1 MYSLSQEA
9 INAVELPVTDDQ
21 AEALETAANEVMRIK
36 DALAADL
43 YSEWERRKE
52 SRREV
57 ETEWIEALR
66 AIKGEHSPETL
77 SRMEANGQLS
87 KIFVKVT
94 LTKVNAAY
102 SRLIDLL
109 FSQID
114 SFWDIVPSP
123 MATLPKAVKLHI
135 KRLSQEQATL
145 QAMQVLGI
153 PAEQKQQM
161 AAQLEEQLYEQL
173 TEAIKAD
180 SLESAEKAC
189 TAIARQIK
197 DYLIQAHALKALKKT
212 VREMVDLGTGCF
224 KTATVKVFEK
234 QGWEADDNGQWDLAG
249 EKQVVPDVEHV
260 SIWEMYP
267 NNWSTDAE
275 DPEDPIRRRVLTRH
289 ELRQLAYAP
298 LFDEERIGE
307 ILKHTPNGNHEDLEW
322 ERQLRNINDTDE
334 RYHDASKRY
343 DVFEYWGLVDGEQLA
358 RYGVKV
364 DDPFLEYQANVWFCD
379 NRVIMA
385 RLNPMKPES
394 IPYKF
399 VPYQVLAHRF
409 WGVGVPQMMSDAQSA
424 MNASVNS
431 LLDNV
436 ALTSGPMLD
445 IDVDKLPES
454 VTMEDAKKIFPYK
467 VNFYHSSKGGEGPA
481 VRVNNIT
488 SNQSQLQAVFEMFRR
503 FADEETSLPSY
514 THGEQGKSMNK
525 TASGMSM
532 LMSAANIA
540 LKSVVKNIDDFLTK
554 PLIESLYHFTMRW
567 SDIDEKRGDL
577 DVVAQGSSAL
587 VAKEMQSQK
596 LMQVMSFTANPVDGP
611 LTDRRYLLEEYLRS
625 NDLDPDKALI
635 SEEEQ
640 YANQA
645 GQING
650 GGIAGPAVQ
659 RALPAANGVPQE
671 QSVSNTPEAG
681 Q

>member
-1 MYSLSQEA
+1 MYAPNEDMT
-9 INAVELPVTDDQ
+9 AVQVPNTD
-21 AEALETAANEVMRIK
+21 AEALERAANEALRIK
-36 DALAADL
+36 DALARDL
-43 YSEWERRKE
+43 HQEWSRRKE
-52 SRREV
+52 ARREI
-57 ETEWIEALR
+57 EQEWIAALE
-66 AIKGEHSPETL
+66 AIKGEHDADTL
-77 SRMEANGQLS
+77 SRMAENGQLS
-87 KIFVKVT
+87 RIYVKVT

-109 FSQID
+109 FSQVD

-123 MATLPKAVKLHI
+123 MATLPKAVKLVV
-135 KRLSQEQATL
+135 KKQAKQMATV
-145 QAMQVLGI
+145 QAMQAPI
-153 PAEQKQQM
+153 PAEAKSQM
-161 AAQLEEQLYEQL
+161 VAQLEGELYEKL

-197 DYLIQAHALKALKKT
+197 DYLIQAHALKGLKKT
-212 VREMVDLGTGCF
+212 VREMVDLGTGCV
-224 KTATVKVFEK
+224 KTATVKFLERE
-234 QGWEADDNGQWDLAG
+234 GWEADDDGQWNLTG
-249 EKQVVPDVEHV
+249 QKQIVPDVEHV

-289 ELRQLAYAP
+289 ELRQLASAP
-298 LFDEERIGE
+298 AFDSERIGE
-307 ILKHTPNGNHEDLEW
+307 ILTQLPNGDHEDLEW
-322 ERQLRNINDTDE
+322 ERELRNMNESDD
-334 RYHDASKRY
+334 RYHDASRRY
-343 DVFEYWGLVDGEQLA
+343 DVFEYWGLVDGQKLSQ
-358 RYGVKV
+358 YGVQV
-364 DDPFLEYQANVWFCD
+364 DDPFIEYQANIWFCAD
-379 NRVIMA
+379 RVIMA

-399 VPYQVLAHRF
+399 VPYQILAHRF
-409 WGVGVPQMMSDAQSA
+409 WGVGVPAMMADAQAA
-424 MNASVNS
+424 MNASVNA

-436 ALTSGPMLD
+436 ALTAGPMLD
-445 IDVDKLPES
+445 IDVAKLPES
-454 VTMEDAKKIFPYK
+454 VTMEEAKKIFPFK
-467 VNFYHSSKGGEGPA
+467 VNFYDSSKGGEGPA
-481 VRVNNIT
+481 VKVNNIT

-540 LKSVVKNIDDFLTK
+540 LKSVVKNIDDYMTK

-567 SDIDEKRGDL
+567 SEIDEKRGDL

-625 NDLDPDKALI
+625 NDLDPDKAMI
-635 SEEEQ
+635 SQEEQ
-640 YANQA
+640 YAMQA

-650 GGIAGPAVQ
+650 GGIAGAPVQ
-659 RALPAANGVPQE
+659 QSLPAANDVPQ
-671 QSVSNTPEAG
+671 G
-681 Q
+681 QPGGNPQPTGQQ